1 MHNPAHVIQ
10 GTVFVDLQHRPSMT
24 SEIAAYGCS
33 WTENRYVKTKQEY
46 LHGELSSAHDLSAK
60 CMYLQRKSRSHGV
73 YRVGDGACSV
83 HCVWG
88 DWEGGPLFKPNAHTF
103 LRDAFGRAAE
113 IFARRLSCV
122 ELMAD
127 LEESK

>member
-10 GTVFVDLQHRPSMT
+10 GTTSEAAFVDLQHWSNRPSMT

-73 YRVGDGACSV
+73 YRVGDGACSI
-83 HCVWG
+83 HCVCG
-88 DWEGGPLFKPNAHTF
+88 ATGMVGHCSNPMRARSSAMHSGEPLKYLHPDC
-103 LRDAFGRAAE
+103 RAFN
-113 IFARRLSCV
+113 
-122 ELMAD
+122 
-127 LEESK
+127 

>member
-1 MHNPAHVIQ
+1 
-10 GTVFVDLQHRPSMT
+10 MT
-24 SEIAAYGCS
+24 SAIAAYGCS
-33 WTENRYVKTKQEY
+33 WTANHYVKKKQEY
-46 LHGELSSAHDLSAK
+46 LHGELSSARDLSAK
-60 CMYLQRKSRSHGV
+60 DMHLQRKSRSHGV